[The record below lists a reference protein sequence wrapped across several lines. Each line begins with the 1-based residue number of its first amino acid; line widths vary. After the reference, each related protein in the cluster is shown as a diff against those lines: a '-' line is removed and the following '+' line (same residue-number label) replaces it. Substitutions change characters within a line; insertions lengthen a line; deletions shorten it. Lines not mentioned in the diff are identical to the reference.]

1 MRDFL
6 DAALGFPAVLFS
18 FALIVVIGFW
28 LLVATGVVDAGE
40 EGGLLGGLPALAI
53 SGFVA
58 VGWFAAL
65 AGTVLFPALG
75 WVILAAALVV
85 GFGAAVLVRRLT
97 PTPEKVPSRH
107 DFVGQMCVIR
117 TQSVSTDFGQ
127 AEVRAVDGST
137 AVIQVRQTGTDTF
150 NAGGAA
156 LIFQYDTEGE
166 FFWVMPYERGL

>member
-18 FALIVVIGFW
+18 FALIVVIGYW
-28 LLVATGVVDAGE
+28 LLMAAGVLDFD
-40 EGGLLGGLPALAI
+40 GLPAPAI

-58 VGWFAAL
+58 VGWFTAL
-65 AGTVLFPALG
+65 AGTVFLPELG
-75 WVILAAALVV
+75 WVTLAAALVA
-85 GFGAAVLVRRLT
+85 GFGAAILVRRLT
-97 PTPEKVPSRH
+97 PAPEKVPSRH

-127 AEVRAVDGST
+127 AEVRAADGST
-137 AVIQVRQTGTDTF
+137 AVIQVRQTGTDSF
-150 NAGGAA
+150 SAGGAA
-156 LIFQYDTEGE
+156 LIFQYDSDGE

>member
-18 FALIVVIGFW
+18 FALIVVIGYW
-28 LLVATGVVDAGE
+28 LLVAAGVLD
-40 EGGLLGGLPALAI
+40 LDGLPAPAI
-53 SGFVA
+53 SAFVA

-65 AGTVLFPALG
+65 AGSVLVPAPG
-75 WVILAAALVV
+75 PVVLAGALVV
-85 GFGAAVLVRRLT
+85 GFGAAALVRRLT
-97 PTPEKVPSRH
+97 PAPEKVPSRH

-127 AEVRAVDGST
+127 AEVRAEDGST
-137 AVIQVRQTGTDTF
+137 AVIQVRQTGTDSF
-150 NAGGAA
+150 RAGGAA
-156 LIFQYDTEGE
+156 LIFQYDPDGE